1 MTTSEPGK
9 AYLSR
14 TKMRFVKDI
23 FTRTYKRHFEK
34 GVSFSKCLLLKRG
47 FVICASSPLTVHVLL
62 LLVVGIPKANFKAL
76 PSNFFPVAAECF
88 HDMPVLAGTPKLFRH
103 SNQAT
108 ATPALV
114 KKIGR
119 TTYIVRVHFSKT
131 SKETMSDKI
140 KRMLKN
146 EIQQM

>member
-1 MTTSEPGK
+1 MSSEKITEDTPATTS
-9 AYLSR
+9 A
-14 TKMRFVKDI
+14 
-23 FTRTYKRHFEK
+23 K
-34 GVSFSKCLLLKRG
+34 G
-47 FVICASSPLTVHVLL
+47 
-62 LLVVGIPKANFKAL
+62 
-76 PSNFFPVAAECF
+76 
-88 HDMPVLAGTPKLFRH
+88 
-103 SNQAT
+103 
-108 ATPALV
+108 TPALV

>member
-1 MTTSEPGK
+1 MEGWK
-9 AYLSR
+9 
-14 TKMRFVKDI
+14 
-23 FTRTYKRHFEK
+23 
-34 GVSFSKCLLLKRG
+34 
-47 FVICASSPLTVHVLL
+47 
-62 LLVVGIPKANFKAL
+62 KAL
-76 PSNFFPVAAECF
+76 LNMFQF
-88 HDMPVLAGTPKLFRH
+88 TPAKD
-103 SNQAT
+103 A
-108 ATPALV
+108 PALV